1 MSNAEEKIKSG
12 SDGALV
18 AGPSLTSN
26 ERTASSGARSN
37 EIINKSGAAVKRKK
51 QSELVKMANDGE
63 WWHFSYGDKE
73 WAYAD
78 KMPDALYGQKMP
90 DEIPYA
96 RQNHNS

>member
-1 MSNAEEKIKSG
+1 
-12 SDGALV
+12 
-18 AGPSLTSN
+18 
-26 ERTASSGARSN
+26 
-37 EIINKSGAAVKRKK
+37 
-51 QSELVKMANDGE
+51 MANDGE